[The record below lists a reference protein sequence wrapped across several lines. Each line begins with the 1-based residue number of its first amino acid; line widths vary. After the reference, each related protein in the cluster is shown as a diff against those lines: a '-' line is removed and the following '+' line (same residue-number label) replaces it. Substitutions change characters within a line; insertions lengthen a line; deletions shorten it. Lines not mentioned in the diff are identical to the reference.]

1 MRRACILVLVML
13 ASCAGQSTTPPAG
26 NTAASSTTTVTA
38 APSTIGPTTSLTCW
52 QAPATTGVG
61 AIEWEEATSSFGLVE
76 PLTGMFGH
84 AAAWGDVNGDDRADL
99 VVGTFAT
106 RDPDAYLE
114 RGAEGPSPDVLL
126 FGGEPF
132 DRVAGFSDS
141 LGRTSAS
148 VFADLDQ
155 DGDLD
160 LVLIRNAG
168 NDSGSLPPSQV
179 FVNQDGR
186 LSPATDLPFPEDF
199 SGRSVAVAD
208 FDLDA
213 DLDLAVAEDRFGE
226 SGTRLLFNQGALVF
240 VDVTDQSGL
249 PSKLFGLGL
258 AAADLTGDKAPDLF
272 VGGAQQLFVN
282 QGDGTFRLE
291 DSDVFEWLPT
301 GNEDDV
307 AAVVLADVDRNGW
320 PDILIGHHFNSTLNQ
335 DRPAPVRLF
344 LHQGLDAGG
353 DPEFEESTEES
364 GLSALP
370 TKAPH
375 VEVVDLDND
384 GWPDILTTASAED
397 GELVAV
403 FRNQG
408 LADGVP
414 RFEAPLG
421 LGDPQYWVAGPTADV
436 DRDGRVDVFLVEWEP
451 SLPSRLLRNTST
463 GGHWLEV
470 SIAGANTGVGSTI
483 TLYPEGALGD
493 PGAAIGFQEIGV
505 GVGYGA
511 GRQPIAHFGL
521 GDADKVDIVI
531 EFPDG
536 EKSELLAVDA
546 DQHLRWPN
554 GC

>member
-1 MRRACILVLVML
+1 M
-13 ASCAGQSTTPPAG
+13 T
-26 NTAASSTTTVTA
+26 
-38 APSTIGPTTSLTCW
+38 PSTIGPPGSLTCW
-52 QAPATTGVG
+52 QAPATTGAS
-61 AIEWEEATSSFGLVE
+61 AISWEEATLAFGLVE

-84 AAAWGDVNGDDRADL
+84 AAAWGDVNGDDRPDL

-106 RDPDAYLE
+106 RNPDAYLE

-132 DRVAGFSDS
+132 DRVAGFSDL

-168 NDSGSLPPSQV
+168 NDTGSLPRSQV
-179 FVNQDGR
+179 FVNQDGQ

-226 SGTRLLFNQGALVF
+226 SGTRLLFNQGGLVF

-282 QGDGTFRLE
+282 QGDGTFRLA
-291 DSDVFEWLPT
+291 DSEAFEWLPT
-301 GNEDDV
+301 GDEDDV
-307 AAVVLADVDRNGW
+307 AAVAIADVDRNGW
-320 PDILIGHHFNSTLNQ
+320 PDILIGHHFNSTINQ

-353 DPEFEESTEES
+353 DPVFEESTDES

-397 GELVAV
+397 GELLAV

-408 LADGVP
+408 LADGIP
-414 RFEAPLG
+414 RFEAPRG

-470 SIAGANTGVGSTI
+470 SVDGANTGVGSTV
-483 TLYPEGALGD
+483 TLYPAGALD
-493 PGAAIGFQEIGV
+493 EPGAAIGFQVMGV

-511 GRQPIAHFGL
+511 GRQPFAHFGL
-521 GDADKVDIVI
+521 GEAERVDIVI
-531 EFPDG
+531 EFPGG
-536 EKSELLAVDA
+536 ERFELLAVDA